1 MTMTAVEYLAE
12 KYSYITWMR
21 NLDEIS
27 AATADEWRASFLKKA
42 KEMEEHVVPSIGRRR
57 HRGGAVEYI
66 EDIAPQVNSLQLQT
80 SNHINVKVIKNY

>member
-42 KEMEEHVVPSIGRRR
+42 KEMEEQQLNKAWQN
-57 HRGGAVEYI
+57 GAVTAQSDAAKEI
-66 EDIAPQVNSLQLQT
+66 E
-80 SNHINVKVIKNY
+80 KNYIAANTN